1 MKKILISVF
10 TLIFAFN
17 IYCLDFNY
25 IMKHSNIYNKNVIVF
40 FYQEDNVWL
49 DFSVDFFTG
58 ENISKLGEKFN
69 LCFLS
74 SNKYLNLRNY
84 LSVPSGNTIV
94 MLNPKGV
101 EIDRI
106 RITYSPKNPKELVD
120 YIFELSKNPQNFINL
135 KRKVGKYPDNYFF
148 SYELSQR
155 YDRRGMYKQAE
166 LALIN
171 TINSHPTFP
180 DAYVS
185 LARLYRKTGNF
196 KESHSILNIAS
207 GIIKNS
213 QNITL
218 EKIKTYIESG
228 ELHQASVMLQDFKP
242 NSDKLIREKLLAQ
255 VICYELTGQHQIAYN
270 SYKEL
275 KKLDDLSIYTE
286 TAKKYLNEK

>member
-1 MKKILISVF
+1 
-10 TLIFAFN
+10 
-17 IYCLDFNY
+17 
-25 IMKHSNIYNKNVIVF
+25 MKHSNIYNKNVIVF